1 MEDSWWAY
9 HWSALI
15 KQADVLLQYNEVN
28 SICYVTGD
36 WLSLHIDISMIRE

>member
-1 MEDSWWAY
+1 MEGSWWAY

-28 SICYVTGD
+28 SIWYTIGGRN
-36 WLSLHIDISMIRE
+36 SLYIDISMIRE